1 MTALDEGS
9 VTSCFVSFFLFIH
22 LKILNIYYTYILLVD
37 SFDVWMLILETSVS
51 FSVFLQKLQKN
62 TD

>member
-1 MTALDEGS
+1 MTAFDEGS

-51 FSVFLQKLQKN
+51 FSVFC
-62 TD
+62 